1 MYRKLINL
9 ALLVWFRENIKV
21 ILKASAP
28 ILIIF
33 FVFTPLYRLWDPKL
47 SELGY
52 GLYFL
57 SLYTIVYLIA
67 FLYAYLTLK
76 KMITNH
82 KNREISKLK
91 KEIKGNSDRFDK
103 FLDLEKYPKLERKRD
118 KILKND

>member
-21 ILKASAP
+21 LLKALAP

-52 GLYFL
+52 GLQFL
-57 SLYTIVYLIA
+57 SLYTVVYLIA

-82 KNREISKLK
+82 KNKEISKLK
-91 KEIKGNSDRFDK
+91 KEIKENTDRFDR
-103 FLDLEKYPKLERKRD
+103 LLNLEKYPKLERKRD
-118 KILKND
+118 KILNK